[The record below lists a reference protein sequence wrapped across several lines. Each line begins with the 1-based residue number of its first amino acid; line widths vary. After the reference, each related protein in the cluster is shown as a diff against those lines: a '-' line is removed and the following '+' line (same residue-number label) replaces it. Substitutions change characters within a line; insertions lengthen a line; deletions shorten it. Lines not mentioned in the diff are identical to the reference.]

1 MPASIGKLGLAA
13 DPAGWGI
20 ILVGGL
26 LPFVLCPDPPYL
38 LLIALELLM
47 KRPGCERHKK
57 RKMFYNFLQV
67 QSIIQELNTNTAL
80 F

>member
-1 MPASIGKLGLAA
+1 MPAAVSKLGLAA
-13 DPAGWGI
+13 DPAGRSI

-38 LLIALELLM
+38 LLVALELLM
-47 KRPGCERHKK
+47 KRPGRERQKK
-57 RKMFYNFLQV
+57 RKTFYNFLQV
-67 QSIIQELNTNTAL
+67 QSTIQELNTNKAL